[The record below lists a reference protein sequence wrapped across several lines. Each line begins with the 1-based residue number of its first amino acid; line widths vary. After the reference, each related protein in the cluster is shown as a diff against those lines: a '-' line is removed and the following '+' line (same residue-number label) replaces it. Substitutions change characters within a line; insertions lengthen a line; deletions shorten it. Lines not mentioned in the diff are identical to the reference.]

1 MMFLAGVVF
10 ASVIELVAVGAWK
23 LWEYGAWMPLVPV
36 IGVGLLAVLADDCAA
51 AVLTT
56 SG

>member
-1 MMFLAGVVF
+1 MFLAGVVF
-10 ASVIELVAVGAWK
+10 ASVIELVPVGAWK

-36 IGVGLLAVLADDCAA
+36 IGVGLLAILADDRASA
-51 AVLTT
+51 AVLTI

>member
-1 MMFLAGVVF
+1 MFLAGVVF
-10 ASVIELVAVGAWK
+10 ASVIEPVAVGAWK
-23 LWEYGAWMPLVPV
+23 LWGYGAWMPLVPV
-36 IGVGLLAVLADDCAA
+36 IGVGLLAVLADDRAA